1 VLRNPV
7 PEGMGKHHQGREAQ
21 VMAKIPQGIQTF
33 KGAWGTSYSYKG
45 IQISKGSGRYSLPY
59 EFKVG
64 KERVLAKTLVE
75 AVREIERIIQEEAK

>member
-1 VLRNPV
+1 
-7 PEGMGKHHQGREAQ
+7 
-21 VMAKIPQGIQTF
+21 MAKIPQGIQTF

-64 KERVLAKTLVE
+64 KERVFAKTLVE
-75 AVREIERIIQEEAK
+75 AVSEIEKILQKEGAK